1 MKLSDIIA
9 VLRETIEPWI
19 TENGGV
25 CTIAKDPWHAYELI
39 ASGPHGLICVI
50 GYGGRALL
58 DSPQGNPLAQMRFE
72 IVLGNGMGLDANTGA
87 AVYQSIGDR
96 EALTDLLDTL
106 TQKVAEINLTNTS
119 QGTTTPRFLYQ
130 GDEPFE
136 IPNGLRLAAFRL
148 TFNLVGTV
156 LTTAQPV

>member
-9 VLRETIEPWI
+9 ALRETVEPWI
-19 TENGGV
+19 NENGGV

-39 ASGPHGLICVI
+39 ASGPRGLICVI
-50 GYGGRALL
+50 GYGGRSLL
-58 DSPQGNPLAQMRFE
+58 DGPQGNPLAQMRFE
-72 IVLGNGMGLDANTGA
+72 LVIGNGMGLDADTGA
-87 AVYQSIGDR
+87 AVYQAIGDR
-96 EALTDLLDTL
+96 PALTDLLDTL
-106 TQKVAEINLTNTS
+106 TQKVSEINLALVS
-119 QGTTTPRFLYQ
+119 AGTTTPRFLFQ

-156 LTTAQPV
+156 LTTPQPV

>member
-1 MKLSDIIA
+1 MKLSEIISA
-9 VLRETIEPWI
+9 LREVVEPWI
-19 TENGGV
+19 NEQGGV
-25 CTIAKDPWHAYELI
+25 CTVARDPWHAYELI
-39 ASGPHGLICVI
+39 ASGPNGLICVI

-72 IVLGNGMGLDANTGA
+72 LILGNGMGLDADTGA
-87 AVYQSIGDR
+87 SVYQAIGDR
-96 EALTDLLDTL
+96 PALTDLLDTL
-106 TQKVAEINLTNTS
+106 TQVVSEINLTERAA
-119 QGTTTPRFLYQ
+119 GTTTPRFLFQ

-156 LTTAQPV
+156 LTTPQPV